1 MKAVIQRVSSAS
13 VTVANEKI
21 SQIEVGLLIFLGIT
35 KIDSEIDIDYITK
48 KTAELRIFKDD
59 LQKMNL
65 SLQDVGGAA
74 LVVSQFTLCA
84 NTSRGRRPSFVN
96 AADPDVAKYIYNQFC
111 QKLQLFGIPVSMGKF
126 GAMMKVELIND
137 GPVTIIL
144 DSQIVR

>member
-35 KIDSEIDIDYITK
+35 QKDSEKDIDYITK
-48 KTAELRIFKDD
+48 KTAELRIFNDD

-74 LVVSQFTLCA
+74 LVVSQFTLYA

-96 AADPDVAKYIYNQFC
+96 AADPDVAKNIYNQFC

>member
-21 SQIEVGLLIFLGIT
+21 SQIGVGLLIFLGIT
-35 KIDSEIDIDYITK
+35 QKDSEIDIDYITK

>member
-21 SQIEVGLLIFLGIT
+21 SKIEVGLLIFLGIT
-35 KIDSEIDIDYITK
+35 QKDSEKDIDYITK
-48 KTAELRIFKDD
+48 KTAELRIFNDD

-74 LVVSQFTLCA
+74 LVVSQFTLYA

-96 AADPDVAKYIYNQFC
+96 AADPDVAKNIYNQFC

>member
-35 KIDSEIDIDYITK
+35 QKDSEKDIDYITK

-65 SLQDVGGAA
+65 SIQDVGGAA

-96 AADPDVAKYIYNQFC
+96 AADPEVAKKIYKQFC
-111 QKLQLFGIPVSMGKF
+111 QKLQLFDIPVSMGKF
-126 GAMMKVELIND
+126 GTMMKVDLIND